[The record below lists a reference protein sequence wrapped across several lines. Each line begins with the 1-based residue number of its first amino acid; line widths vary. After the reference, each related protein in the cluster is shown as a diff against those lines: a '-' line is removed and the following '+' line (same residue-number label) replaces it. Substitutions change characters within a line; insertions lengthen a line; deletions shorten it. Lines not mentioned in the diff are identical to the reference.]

1 MRSTTV
7 AELPLAVLSIL
18 CIIAAS
24 QFLPPALFVQPVPAA
39 SVKGEVDSIGL
50 LQLVRDSYRSGPVV
64 ERVELSA
71 ALVQDAG
78 AKPPHALRSV
88 VTASLNAAGD
98 KPSLKLELSD
108 LVLHA
113 QGNELTAINR
123 LEQRTYA
130 AIELKSLTLEGL
142 AEHLP
147 PVPLP
152 QIAFAFGNDKAELFK
167 GIGEIAWGAPTAA
180 AAANFK
186 IYSISGTHKSGTIDM
201 KINGATWRLMQL
213 SAQFTRAGAR
223 TQVTLDVT
231 PVEPGVPA
239 NWVIDVANREKV
251 TTLAQLRSRSGEV
264 KAGQKI
270 PNLTANTAGFEGWS
284 VVDGFAENRRRID
297 AGERRADAM
306 VLLLFRAT
314 DDRVKSEAVL
324 KDSKAGQ
331 LAMDMVL
338 KDLRRQRLD
347 DPGVSSVLCEAIAV
361 FELQKFERER
371 PAALAKTWVENGA
384 DLPAKVLHWSL
395 SANTTID
402 RISPNAGAVIAVI
415 LPDLSLAG
423 IVPLDGRSADAAAIS
438 TDLLNIIRG
447 AVQH

>member
-1 MRSTTV
+1 MV
-7 AELPLAVLSIL
+7 AAELRLLVLPIL

-24 QFLPPALFVQPVPAA
+24 QFLPPVLFVQPAPAEA
-39 SVKGEVDSIGL
+39 VKGEVDSMDL
-50 LQLVRDSYRSGPVV
+50 LQRVRESYRSGPVV
-64 ERVELSA
+64 ERVQLSA

-78 AKPPHALRSV
+78 ARPPHALRSV
-88 VTASLNAAGD
+88 VTASLDAAGD

-113 QGNELTAINR
+113 QGNLLTAINR
-123 LEQRTYA
+123 LEQRIYA

-152 QIAFAFGNDKAELFK
+152 QIAFAFGNEKAELFK
-167 GIGEIAWGAPTAA
+167 GIGEITWGVPAA
-180 AAANFK
+180 AAAGNFK
-186 IYSISGTHKSGTIDM
+186 VYSIAGTHKSGTIEM

-213 SAQFTRAGAR
+213 NAQFTRAGAK
-223 TQVTLDVT
+223 TQVTLEVT
-231 PVEPGVPA
+231 PVDPGLPA
-239 NWVIDVANREKV
+239 NWVIDVANRDKV
-251 TTLAQLRSRSGEV
+251 STLAQLRSRSGEI

-284 VVDGFAENRRRID
+284 VVDGFAENRRVIAAD
-297 AGERRADAM
+297 ERPADAM

-314 DDRVKSEAVL
+314 DDRVKSEALL

-331 LAMDMVL
+331 LAMDMTV
-338 KDLRRQRLD
+338 KNLRRQRLD
-347 DPGVSSVLCEAIAV
+347 DAGASNVLCEAIAV
-361 FELQKFERER
+361 FELTKFERER
-371 PAALAKTWVENGA
+371 PAALAKSWAETSVN
-384 DLPAKVLHWSL
+384 LPAKTLHWSL

-402 RISPNAGAVIAVI
+402 RISPNAGAVMVVI

-447 AVQH
+447 AVQKP